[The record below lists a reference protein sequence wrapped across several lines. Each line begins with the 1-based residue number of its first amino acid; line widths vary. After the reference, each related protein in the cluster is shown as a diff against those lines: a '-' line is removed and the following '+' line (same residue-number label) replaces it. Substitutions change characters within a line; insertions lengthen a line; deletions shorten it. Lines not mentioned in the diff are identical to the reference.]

1 MIHPTSTMSHGEM
14 TFGAIGWAALDED
27 DLAISIYGV
36 PKPSDNSRFWVFGD
50 FFHKR
55 PGW

>member
-1 MIHPTSTMSHGEM
+1 MIHPTSAMSYGEM

-27 DLAISIYGV
+27 NLVISIYSV